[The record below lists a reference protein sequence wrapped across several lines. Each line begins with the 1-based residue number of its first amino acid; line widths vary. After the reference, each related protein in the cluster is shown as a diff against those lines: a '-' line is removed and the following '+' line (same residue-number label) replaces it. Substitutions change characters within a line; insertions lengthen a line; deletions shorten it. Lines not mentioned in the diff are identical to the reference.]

1 VNAGKRRERDGR
13 SADYCPNVFSGTGPS
28 SRPGDW
34 LKSDFQSAVFLVDL
48 PHFLGQIPV
57 AVLMAVRCQ
66 LSCILLLR
74 IARKVAIATY
84 SHQTVYATLCERLR
98 RAAKPQKTDSKSAD
112 RKVMGVRP
120 PLPAPFNLF
129 IISILKI
136 SPLGNLCC
144 GTWFVD

>member
-1 VNAGKRRERDGR
+1 MNAGKRRERDGR
-13 SADYCPNVFSGTGPS
+13 SADYCPNVSNGTGAFLPARWIFEIGFS
-28 SRPGDW
+28 IRR
-34 LKSDFQSAVFLVDL
+34 VFDRFASL
-48 PHFLGQIPV
+48 LGQIPV

-112 RKVMGVRP
+112 RKVVGVRP
-120 PLPAPFNLF
+120 PSRHHRINSLHRLSFTE
-129 IISILKI
+129 K
-136 SPLGNLCC
+136 
-144 GTWFVD
+144 